1 MLSIEKTKELLDDKT
16 ISDDQAE
23 KIRDDVQ
30 TLAEIIIEKYISD
43 KKSGKWKN

>member
-43 KKSGKWKN
+43 RKSGKWKD